1 MDFTDILRHYREFG
15 YFELN
20 NLLALTHEKKPSVV
34 KKLHR
39 WTLKGDLVRL
49 KRGFYAFPEQIA
61 KNPLTPERAANQL
74 YKISYVTGLWRL
86 NQLGLIPEAVFE
98 ITNATR
104 NNPARFE
111 TPLGRFTYQHLS
123 GNGFFGY
130 ETIQEGAQEIH
141 VATPEKALLDFFWW
155 QNVEWTPQEFQ
166 RWRIQDPWKKIDHG
180 KLETLAEQWGPP
192 RLQRAA
198 KELTQYLQAA

>member
-1 MDFTDILRHYREFG
+1 MDYTGILKHYREFG

-20 NLLALTHEKKPSVV
+20 NLLMLTQEKKPSVI

-39 WTLKGDLVRL
+39 WVLKGDLMRL

-86 NQLGLIPEAVFE
+86 NQLGLIPEGVFE
-98 ITNATR
+98 ITNATL

-123 GNGFFGY
+123 GKGFFGY
-130 ETIQEGAQEIH
+130 ETIREGALEIM

-155 QNVEWTPQEFQ
+155 QDVEWTPQEFQ
-166 RWRIQDPWKKIDHG
+166 RWRIQDPWKKLDMA
-180 KLETLAEQWGPP
+180 KLRTFAEQWGPQ

-198 KELTQYLQAA
+198 GQLTQYLKAA